1 MNTLNLY
8 GPLVGRIL
16 IALLFI
22 LAGVGKIGGF
32 EGTAGY
38 IASKG
43 LPFPELLTAGTI
55 AVEIG
60 GGLLLAI
67 GWKARCAAL
76 SLFVFTALTAFIFH
90 NFWSLPPAQA
100 QEQMIHFMK
109 NLSIM
114 GGLLFV
120 VTHGSGRLSLE
131 KQRT

>member
-22 LAGVGKIGGF
+22 LAGVGKISGF

-76 SLFVFTALTAFIFH
+76 SLFAFTALTAFIFH

>member
-22 LAGVGKIGGF
+22 LAGVGKISGF